1 MPQQNNMS
9 FFLSPVDDSEVK
21 KIIAQ
26 LKDGVP
32 GKDGIMSQRIKMYI
46 RSCSNTIDS
55 SY

>member
-26 LKDGVP
+26 LKDWAQAN
-32 GKDGIMSQRIKMYI
+32 ME
-46 RSCSNTIDS
+46 
-55 SY
+55 